1 MTPDYRPQDFYR
13 QGAPR
18 VSFSLNRKRQI
29 IDQYVDELHDMQ
41 LDMID
46 QAVDRSDLRQ
56 ARDVIN
62 YIRSL

>member
-1 MTPDYRPQDFYR
+1 MTPDYRPQEFYQ

-18 VSFSLNRKRQI
+18 VSYSLNRKRQV
-29 IDQYVDELHDMQ
+29 IDQYVDELHQMQ

-46 QAVDRSDLRQ
+46 EAVDVSDLRQ
-56 ARDVIN
+56 AREVLN